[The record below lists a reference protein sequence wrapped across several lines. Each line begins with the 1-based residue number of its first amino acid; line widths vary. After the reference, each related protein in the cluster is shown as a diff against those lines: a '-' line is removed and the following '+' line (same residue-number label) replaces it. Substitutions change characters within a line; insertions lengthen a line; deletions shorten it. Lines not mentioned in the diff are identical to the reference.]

1 MTTGARIKA
10 RRKELGLS
18 AEEIAKELSVSAATI
33 YRYEKGDIEKLP
45 GYILEPLSK
54 ILHTT
59 PAYLMGWEDE
69 AEQTEKPIPAV
80 GNGLRDIV
88 IEKMGDLTPEE
99 LLQVDAFVQGLKA
112 SHKA

>member
-69 AEQTEKPIPAV
+69 AEQKSPTPEGVELNLNYLDLNEDNRAFIDAM
-80 GNGLRDIV
+80 
-88 IEKMGDLTPEE
+88 IEK
-99 LLQVDAFVQGLKA
+99 LLKSQ
-112 SHKA
+112 SEN